1 MGFKLENQYTYL
13 FEDFQIKHGFD
24 IFSRYQ
30 DEGTTDDERKELE
43 DIVKKWIKDKNYE
56 VARLLYNDDY
66 MQYNVSR
73 LMDLSIGDVYD
84 GECFGL
90 SALGVSVLQS
100 FFPELEHVEKSGG
113 RSFSEFCLSSE
124 KAFSRYV
131 RKLLRFGRSSMD
143 MRSNFSF
150 VGAGN
155 CSNFRP
161 ATAKALYEL
170 YGGSDCKVL
179 DTSSGFGGRLLGF
192 FTAKNTSEY
201 VGIDPNTADSC
212 NKFIEFMRMRFEIN
226 KKAYVNK
233 MGSED
238 FTIENYP
245 QYENYF
251 DISFTSP
258 PYFNTEKYS
267 KSETQS
273 YIKFNTYDSW
283 VDGFYRNT
291 IYNSCN
297 ALKIDGTFAINIFE
311 KIDNIKEYTEEFLND
326 CGFYI
331 IKEDKFLLRIMSGTQ
346 KGEDGKF
353 YTRKKDGVSYE
364 PIWVAK
370 HYTELLKDGMITR
383 EKAEE
388 CYNRVKVGNKK
399 IKVSEVH

>member
-1 MGFKLENQYTYL
+1 MAFKLENQYTYL
-13 FEDFQIKHGFD
+13 FEDFQINNGYD
-24 IFSRYQ
+24 IFMRYQ
-30 DEGTTDDERKELE
+30 DKNTTDEEREHLE
-43 DIVKKWIKDKNYE
+43 SVVKGWILDNNYE
-56 VARLLYNDDY
+56 VARLTYSDDY
-66 MQYNVSR
+66 MLYNVNS
-73 LMDLSIGDVYD
+73 LMSLNISDIYSD
-84 GECFGL
+84 GEFGVN
-90 SALGVSVLQS
+90 SVGVSVLQT
-100 FFPELEHVEKSGG
+100 FFPELEGVDKVKGCCMRDFCRKSDK
-113 RSFSEFCLSSE
+113 SFT
-124 KAFSRYV
+124 RYV
-131 RKLLRFGRSSMD
+131 RKLLKYGKSPND
-143 MRSNFSF
+143 MRSMFAF
-150 VGAGN
+150 VGAGY

-161 ATAKALYEL
+161 ATAKTIYEL
-170 YGGSDCKVL
+170 YGKENSKVL

-212 NKFIEFMRMRFEIN
+212 NKFILYMSRYFTN

-233 MGSED
+233 IGSED

-258 PYFNTEKYS
+258 PYFDTEKYS
-267 KSETQS
+267 DSDTQS
-273 YIKFNTYDSW
+273 YKKFNTYDMW

-297 ALKIDGTFAINIFE
+297 ALKLDGTFAINIFE
-311 KIDNIKEYTEEFLND
+311 KVDNIKEYTEEFLND

-331 IKEDKFLLRIMSGTQ
+331 VKEDKYLLRVMSGTQ
-346 KGEDGKF
+346 KGEDGEF
-353 YTRKKDGVSYE
+353 YTRKKDSYNYE

-370 HYTELLKDGMITR
+370 HYTELLKDGLITQ

-399 IKVSEVH
+399 ISI